1 MAQKT
6 WYTRE
11 HEWVRLEDGGVA
23 ACGITDYAQSQLGD
37 VVFVELPEVGA
48 RFARQAAAAVVE
60 STKAANDVYAPVSG
74 EIVAV
79 NERLEDEPELVNASA
94 EDQGWFFRMRLAD
107 EGELEALLD
116 GEAYQAFVEEIE

>member
-1 MAQKT
+1 M
-6 WYTRE
+6 
-11 HEWVRLEDGGVA
+11 
-23 ACGITDYAQSQLGD
+23 
-37 VVFVELPEVGA
+37 
-48 RFARQAAAAVVE
+48 VE

>member
-11 HEWVRLEDGGVA
+11 HEWVRLEDGVA

-74 EIVAV
+74 EVVAV

-94 EDQGWFFRMRLAD
+94 EDQGWFFRMRLDD

-116 GEAYQAFVEEIE
+116 GDAYQTFVEEIE

>member
-11 HEWVRLEDGGVA
+11 HEWVRLEDGVA

-94 EDQGWFFRMRLAD
+94 EDQGWFFRIKLDD
-107 EGELEALLD
+107 EGELEELLD
-116 GEAYQAFVEEIE
+116 GDAYQTFVEEIE